1 MLYPHRMSHRLLHTL
16 VFSSAALVGGCG
28 AAHVTPISDAPSAP
42 DAGSDAPDVRY
53 CEPGWPTTKGQF
65 RYDLDG
71 VAYSCSHPIEP
82 DTLPD
87 LSMCCVIRPEEL
99 DENQP

>member
-1 MLYPHRMSHRLLHTL
+1 MTHRLLHTL

-28 AAHVTPISDAPSAP
+28 ATHAMPTQADAPSTP

-65 RYDLDG
+65 RHEQDG
-71 VAYSCSHPIEP
+71 VIYGCPHTAQPEEP
-82 DTLPD
+82 ETQPD
-87 LSMCCVIRPEEL
+87 LSMCCVVPPE
-99 DENQP
+99 NAP